1 MLDDLTELPEGWEE
15 TTLGDIVLSITYGH
29 TASATDQTIGPK
41 FLRITDLQNNSVN
54 WENVPYCE
62 CKESEK
68 YQLKAGDIVVERTG
82 ATTGKSYLIQHLP
95 EPTVF
100 ASYLIR
106 LQTSLLCS
114 VEYLAIFMQSD
125 NYWEQITTVSKGT
138 AQPGANA
145 SILATLTIPLPP
157 LNEQKRIVAKI
168 EELRSHTQA
177 ARSAIAHIPKLLE
190 QFRQSVLAAAFRG
203 DLTAEWRS
211 ENPDV
216 EPAEILLQRIRKERR
231 DRWESTEL
239 EKMQSAGKIPKDDK
253 WKSKYKEPIEAV
265 LDDDLTFPESWKCT
279 SVEQIS
285 SKVVDGVHQKPNY
298 SESGV
303 PFITIKNLTADS
315 SISFEDVKYISLEDH
330 NEFYKRANPQ
340 RGDILITK
348 DGTLGVTRAVR
359 TDKVFSIFV
368 SVALVKPIIYEMSD
382 YLELAFS
389 SPQMQE
395 QMLGTGSGLMH
406 IHLQDL
412 RRYIVPISPINEQYE
427 IIRRATTILK
437 NIDRIEEQYQ
447 FIKTELDR
455 LDRSILAKA
464 FKGELVPQDPT
475 DEAAIVLLERIRN
488 DRSSQIKPAKTKRKK
503 A

>member
-1 MLDDLTELPEGWEE
+1 MLDNLTELPEGWEE
-15 TTLGDIVLSITYGH
+15 TTLGDIILSITYGH
-29 TASATDQTIGPK
+29 TASATDQPIGPK

-68 YQLKAGDIVVERTG
+68 YQLKVGDIVVARTG
-82 ATTGKSYLIQHLP
+82 ATTGKSYLIQDLP

-177 ARSAIAHIPKLLE
+177 ARNAIAHIPKLLE

-216 EPAEILLQRIRKERR
+216 EPAEFLLKRIHTNQISNRKKGKRSREAVANIRAEQVDFKDCPNIWKVIQLGDICQLQTGYAFKSSQFTPDGIRLLRGVNVAPSNIRWDDVVCISRQQATEFQDYELFENDLVIAMDRPVISTGLKIARLKLQDLPSLLLQRVGRFK
-231 DRWESTEL
+231 L
-239 EKMQSAGKIPKDDK
+239 EPEVDADFIFTYLSSHIFLSHIQGQATGTQLPHISASDIETAVIPFL
-253 WKSKYKEPIEAV
+253 PIE
-265 LDDDLTFPESWKCT
+265 
-279 SVEQIS
+279 EQKEIV
-285 SKVVDGVHQKPNY
+285 KQ
-298 SESGV
+298 
-303 PFITIKNLTADS
+303 IK
-315 SISFEDVKYISLEDH
+315 
-330 NEFYKRANPQ
+330 
-340 RGDILITK
+340 
-348 DGTLGVTRAVR
+348 
-359 TDKVFSIFV
+359 
-368 SVALVKPIIYEMSD
+368 
-382 YLELAFS
+382 LAF
-389 SPQMQE
+389 E
-395 QMLGTGSGLMH
+395 
-406 IHLQDL
+406 
-412 RRYIVPISPINEQYE
+412 
-427 IIRRATTILK
+427 K
-437 NIDRIEEQYQ
+437 IDRIEQQYQ

-464 FKGELVPQDPT
+464 FKGELVLQDPT
-475 DEAAIVLLERIRN
+475 DEPAIVLLERIRT
-488 DRSSQIKPAKTKRKK
+488 DRASQVKPAKTKRSKNRE
-503 A
+503 

>member
-1 MLDDLTELPEGWEE
+1 M
-15 TTLGDIVLSITYGH
+15 
-29 TASATDQTIGPK
+29 
-41 FLRITDLQNNSVN
+41 
-54 WENVPYCE
+54 
-62 CKESEK
+62 
-68 YQLKAGDIVVERTG
+68 
-82 ATTGKSYLIQHLP
+82 
-95 EPTVF
+95 
-100 ASYLIR
+100 
-106 LQTSLLCS
+106 
-114 VEYLAIFMQSD
+114 
-125 NYWEQITTVSKGT
+125 
-138 AQPGANA
+138 
-145 SILATLTIPLPP
+145 
-157 LNEQKRIVAKI
+157 
-168 EELRSHTQA
+168 
-177 ARSAIAHIPKLLE
+177 
-190 QFRQSVLAAAFRG
+190 
-203 DLTAEWRS
+203 
-211 ENPDV
+211 
-216 EPAEILLQRIRKERR
+216 
-231 DRWESTEL
+231 
-239 EKMQSAGKIPKDDK
+239 
-253 WKSKYKEPIEAV
+253 
-265 LDDDLTFPESWKCT
+265 
-279 SVEQIS
+279 
-285 SKVVDGVHQKPNY
+285 
-298 SESGV
+298 
-303 PFITIKNLTADS
+303 
-315 SISFEDVKYISLEDH
+315 
-330 NEFYKRANPQ
+330 
-340 RGDILITK
+340 ITK